1 MEYCKYLPASRQVQ
15 AELIEKY
22 NQDRQQKAKAR

>member
-1 MEYCKYLPASRQVQ
+1 MKYCKYLPASRQVQ